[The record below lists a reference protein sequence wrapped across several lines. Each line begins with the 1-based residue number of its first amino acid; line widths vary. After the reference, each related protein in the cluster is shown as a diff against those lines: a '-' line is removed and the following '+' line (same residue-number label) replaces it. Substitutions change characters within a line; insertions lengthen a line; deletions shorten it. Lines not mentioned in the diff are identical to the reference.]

1 MAKPLF
7 KNYSFEFDKNE
18 KKILR
23 NFARQALKQ
32 IEGDPKFVA
41 EIRTFNSLSEKLAA
55 DGVVKLTKEEKTKLA
70 LQLKENV
77 KHLQTNMKKGWFIK
91 RWLFKSMYV
100 QYNNL
105 YLKYFED

>member
-23 NFARQALKQ
+23 NFARQALRQ
-32 IEGDPKFVA
+32 IEGDPKLA
-41 EIRTFNSLSEKLAA
+41 SELRTFNSLSEKLAA
-55 DGVVKLTKEEKTKLA
+55 DGTVKLTKEEKIKLA
-70 LQLKENV
+70 LQLRENI
-77 KHLQTNMKKGWFIK
+77 KYLQTSSKKGFFIK
-91 RWLFKSMYV
+91 RWLFKSMYK